1 MSKVV
6 SLATK
11 KRELK
16 RQQII
21 IQYAKFYGRRADK

>member
-1 MSKVV
+1 MSAKVV
-6 SLATK
+6 SLADV
-11 KRELK
+11 K